1 MTSRRRE
8 QIEYEQQRLRELMR
22 RNMGS
27 DDDMAS
33 RRAARLQRVR
43 MIEAEMLQVQ
53 QLHKNAKVGAAS
65 FCVTRHGVGACGCCL
80 AVTQHRASGPE
91 SAVLQAP
98 VGQCRVGVALA
109 ELSSLSAIAALDVIV
124 L

>member
-53 QLHKNAKVGAAS
+53 QLHKNAKVGTAS
-65 FCVTRHGVGACGCCL
+65 FCGTHRGVDACDCCL

-91 SAVLQAP
+91 SAVLEWLLP
-98 VGQCRVGVALA
+98 
-109 ELSSLSAIAALDVIV
+109 SSHRYLP
-124 L
+124 